1 MRDRKFTKRLRI
13 QTDENGRYTEL
24 DLTVEELL
32 ASIPLLCKVPT
43 HLRHLLAKN
52 VVYRSFCAKDLI
64 VAEGEPADSMLVLIS
79 GSSKVVR
86 GRERKEV
93 MRLKAGNFFGENSLF
108 QTGETRHASVIA
120 AEEVTCLEIRRD
132 VYLQVMGGCG
142 PMINTGAGGA
152 FLYKAGDTAEGRFSR
167 TGSAAEIV
175 ATSLETASH
184 APEVPPVPG
193 YLKAQNRQHSAVR
206 TRAASASGRRETGAQ
221 DASQDLQEDTTD
233 GWELSRAASR
243 EPTQHSNAQGM
254 IIPTTLTSKASKFSY
269 DVPPPRTRSAEHA
282 PQHARVTDVVRP
294 LDLRSI
300 APVSAHA
307 CEHYDMVQPLAPNSC
322 CIGFKARPSG
332 RPDLS
337 TTLPRRQPATSR
349 EQDRAPKSARTEAQP
364 RGISQAQELTR
375 SSSSPGDGCIR
386 PCTSEDQL
394 SIPPSEFPPSHG
406 FLGPR
411 ARTRLPR
418 GSQNARNNGDA
429 KARSG
434 HEPWTRASDATRVN
448 GWVGDSRAKGETS
461 LWSTANA
468 IMDNYQGDSRAEAAG
483 QHAGAR
489 SVDKAST
496 RHGSSLPAPAAL
508 RTTPRGSTSS
518 RAKLFFGNPK
528 AIVVSESTRG
538 SRDGAAA
545 FTQSDFQRAT
555 SVPGRR
561 PKKAFII
568 EQVDLRS

>member
-1 MRDRKFTKRLRI
+1 MRDRKHTTRLRI
-13 QTDENGRYTEL
+13 QTDANGRYTEL
-24 DLTVEELL
+24 ELTVEELL

-43 HLRHLLAKN
+43 HLRHLLAKK
-52 VVYRSFCAKDLI
+52 VVYRTFCAKDLI

-93 MRLKAGNFFGENSLF
+93 MRLKAGNFFGENSLM

-132 VYLQVMGGCG
+132 VYLQVLGGCG
-142 PMINTGAGGA
+142 PMINTGPGDP

-184 APEVPPVPG
+184 VPEVPPVPG
-193 YLKAQNRQHSAVR
+193 YLKSQNRQQSAGR
-206 TRAASASGRRETGAQ
+206 KRAASASGRRETFEQ
-221 DASQDLQEDTTD
+221 DANQDVQEDTAD
-233 GWELSRAASR
+233 GWDFSRAGSGD
-243 EPTQHSNAQGM
+243 PTQHSTADGM
-254 IIPTTLTSKASKFSY
+254 IIPTTLTSKASEFSY
-269 DVPPPRTRSAEHA
+269 DVSLPRTSSADDA
-282 PQHARVTDVVRP
+282 PKHARVTDMVRP

-300 APVSAHA
+300 APISAHA
-307 CEHYDMVQPLAPNSC
+307 WQNYDMVQPLAPNNHV
-322 CIGFKARPSG
+322 GFKARPSA
-332 RPDLS
+332 RADLS
-337 TTLPRRQPATSR
+337 
-349 EQDRAPKSARTEAQP
+349 RTEAQP
-364 RGISQAQELTR
+364 RGNSQPQALTR
-375 SSSSPGDGCIR
+375 SSASPGDGYVR
-386 PCTSEDQL
+386 PRTSEDRL
-394 SIPPSEFPPSHG
+394 SIPPSEFPPIHG

-448 GWVGDSRAKGETS
+448 GWMRGSRGETS
-461 LWSTANA
+461 MWTMANA
-468 IMDNYQGDSRAEAAG
+468 MMDECQGDSRAEATG
-483 QHAGAR
+483 QPAGAR
-489 SVDKAST
+489 SVDKASA
-496 RHGSSLPAPAAL
+496 RHGSSLPAQAAL
-508 RTTPRGSTSS
+508 RTTPRGSISS
-518 RAKLFFGNPK
+518 RARLFFGNPK
-528 AIVVSESTRG
+528 SIVVAESARG
-538 SRDGAAA
+538 GRGGAAA
-545 FTQSDFQRAT
+545 LAQSDFQRAT

-561 PKKAFII
+561 PKRAFII